1 MGQKHSA
8 RTANCTKPGTTNDTA
23 GQESSALAR
32 THEKNEQHL
41 SAYLTQ
47 LPAVERLNSHRL

>member
-1 MGQKHSA
+1 MGQKHSSG
-8 RTANCTKPGTTNDTA
+8 TVNCTKTGTINDVT
-23 GQESSALAR
+23 GQESNALAR

-41 SAYLTQ
+41 SAYPTQ